1 MKSHRPRKRF
11 GQHFLRDPGV
21 IDAILRAIAPA
32 ADDVVVEVGPGLAA
46 LTGQLAGRA
55 GELHAVELDRDL
67 AAQLRAE
74 FSARDNVT
82 IHEADA
88 LRFDFCSLGA
98 SLRIV
103 GNLPYNISTPLLFRL
118 LEQRACVRDMHF
130 MLQKEVV
137 DRMTAGPGSKRY
149 GRLTVMLG
157 CYFEM
162 QALFDV
168 DRLAFEPPPAVT
180 SAVVRMRPLPE
191 GSYRI
196 DSPQHLGKLVAAA
209 FSQRRKTIR
218 NALRDIAAEAE
229 LAAVGIDP
237 GQRAETIG
245 IAQYVDLANR
255 LARPANPVTARDA
268 LS

>member
-21 IDAILRAIAPA
+21 VDAILRAIAPA
-32 ADDVVVEVGPGLAA
+32 PDDTIVEVGPGLAA
-46 LTGQLAGRA
+46 LTGQLASRA

-67 AAQLRAE
+67 ATRLRAD
-74 FSARDNVT
+74 FAARSNVT

-88 LRFDFCSLGA
+88 LRFDFCSLGT

-180 SAVVRMRPLPE
+180 SAVVRMQPLAE
-191 GSYRI
+191 GAYRI
-196 DSPQHLGKLVAAA
+196 DDPQHFARLVAAA
-209 FSQRRKTIR
+209 FAQRRKTIR
-218 NALRDIAAEAE
+218 NALRDVAAQAD
-229 LAAVGIDP
+229 LTAVGIDP

-245 IAQYVDLANR
+245 IALYVDLANR
-255 LARPANPVTARDA
+255 LARPANHVPAHDA
-268 LS
+268 LR